1 MFDLNASDEE
11 LKSKY
16 GLRNMHPTDIG
27 DVTYFDTPIPEDL
40 SDLTPQQQYELLIK
54 LVDLNQPSPS
64 QAGDANIL
72 LDLIIKQDTSK
83 SQAIR
88 DSKKS
93 LSQFEHQV
101 HKYNEDLKKI
111 IESNSIHFINTKWKI
126 DNAMIDFMKLKTKAQ
141 QDRASSRVF
150 NPQRR
155 NLTNKEGL
163 TAELEDNINSLQAN
177 TSSMIQ
183 PIIESKAKEDKVVK
197 MIEFT
202 KANQN
207 FFDLPNSLVHSLSLN
222 NNEKFIDDYNR
233 YIHDK
238 DRFLS
243 VLNNRYRDQV
253 LKLTHDNINGKND
266 QALRTIED
274 DRKLQLTLI
283 LKVFKEI
290 DTIAHNYRNKI
301 YQEFLSLDH
310 EASKTQSTSKFMSL
324 VDNLSRLNLDDK
336 MKNPI
341 ADFLTKQIEAIDKDF
356 EYQVEK
362 FDSKFLLMQ
371 NKLIDY
377 IGSLNPERREGSHI
391 NYINEKYDTYKDEIN
406 SATINGENKL
416 MIIKEAFESNDSLD
430 LSLINEAW
438 LVLFNFINYLD
449 NMVLSNLL
457 KFLNNYVHYIK
468 LGIDSQGKIRDSAI
482 ELINKVVVI
491 MMALFDDENNNN
503 NNNNNNKEKNN
514 SNPLESSPKNYKQFV
529 PYYTNS
535 LSTIYHLT
543 KINRIVNKIINNF
556 GNFVGTIG
564 NISQYSETNKVMKSL
579 KNSSTKINQ
588 KILEAICA
596 TWVNDC
602 SQFYELEDW
611 TLDKQNNK
619 HNNNN
624 NKNKNNNNNS
634 GNAKCTKLM
643 NVIQCYQLYVLLKI
657 SNLVIH
663 DQSSDYNVVAVYPS
677 KRMLVSIEIQFM
689 RSLNIIVDSMMKK
702 YNLDRQISQQ
712 SSNNMDDSNAK
723 NLQVFKILT
732 MNNFDKL
739 SRIIYPEL
747 LLQFDKFFDK
757 DLLKQ
762 NLKLFADIDKAS
774 LTIIDDILNIEK
786 LYIAQTV
793 NKFFHTTTG
802 AKAKAKGTNI
812 SYTSPQ
818 VLKVDGFVYEI
829 LIHFVKLINKIKPLT
844 NEEVFVTIINELQL
858 NLLKNILDNT
868 RQILLKLSLAYVNL
882 KLDANFIL
890 LVFEKSKLLQLN
902 DSSYKI
908 LQILLN
914 EIDNKNNE
922 LFNDKNQQFN
932 YSKKDFDEILQ
943 LNMQDSA
950 NEFSCF

>member
-1 MFDLNASDEE
+1 MKDSTTKSMFDLNASDEE

-16 GLRNMHPTDIG
+16 GLRSMHPTEVG
-27 DVTYFDTPIPEDL
+27 DVTYFDTAIPEDL

-54 LVDLNQPSPS
+54 LVDLNQPLSKNKPDS
-64 QAGDANIL
+64 NIL
-72 LDLIIKQDTSK
+72 LDLILRQDSSK
-83 SQAIR
+83 AVRS
-88 DSKKS
+88 SNKS
-93 LSQFEHQV
+93 LSQFENQA
-101 HKYNEDLKKI
+101 HKYNEDLKRI
-111 IESNSIHFINTKWKI
+111 IESNSVHFVNTKWKI

-141 QDRASSRVF
+141 QDRASARVF

-155 NLTNKEGL
+155 SLTNKEGL

-233 YIHDK
+233 YIHER
-238 DRFLS
+238 DRFLT

-253 LKLTHDNINGKND
+253 LKLTHDNVNGKNH
-266 QALRTIED
+266 QALRTLED

-310 EASKTQSTSKFMSL
+310 VASKTQSTSKFMSL

-406 SATINGENKL
+406 SATQNGDKL

-468 LGIDSQGKIRDSAI
+468 LGIDALGKIRDTAI
-482 ELINKVVVI
+482 ELINKVVLI
-491 MMALFDDENNNN
+491 MMALFDDENN
-503 NNNNNNKEKNN
+503 EKNQV
-514 SNPLESSPKNYKQFV
+514 ESSPKNYKQFV

-543 KINRIVNKIINNF
+543 KINSIVNKIINSF

-611 TLDKQNNK
+611 TLDKQNSKYNDRC
-619 HNNNN
+619 
-624 NKNKNNNNNS
+624 S
-634 GNAKCTKLM
+634 AKCTKLM

-657 SNLVIH
+657 SSLVIH

-702 YNLDRQISQQ
+702 YNLDRQNSQD
-712 SSNNMDDSNAK
+712 SNINPDDSR

-747 LLQFDKFFDK
+747 LLQFDKSFDK

-793 NKFFHTTTG
+793 NRFFHTAG
-802 AKAKAKGTNI
+802 AKGSGNP
-812 SYTSPQ
+812 PQ
-818 VLKVDGFVYEI
+818 ALKVDGFVYEI
-829 LIHFVKLINKIKPLT
+829 LIHFVKLINKIRPLT

-858 NLLKNILDNT
+858 NLLKNIIDNT
-868 RQILLKLSLAYVNL
+868 RQIPLKLSLSYVNL
-882 KLDANFIL
+882 RLDANFIL

-902 DSSYKI
+902 DSSYKY

-914 EIDNKNNE
+914 EIDNKNNDIPSNE
-922 LFNDKNQQFN
+922 QFK
-932 YSKKDFDEILQ
+932 YSKNNFDEILQ